1 MEYMALGDYQTAVG
15 FLLAAAPERSA
26 RYYRDALCTLALAAA
41 AVTGE
46 PAAPGA
52 PAAAESASRTLLVQA
67 AKVVT
72 ANAASVGDTLL
83 GVPLL
88 CAAGAQ
94 RPLIRPACA
103 SHPVHCCNRR
113 ACMRKM
119 SLSPSASLRPIVV
132 QLSERMSAA
141 KTCSVPLARPPGA
154 GGGRAAGR
162 RPVAVR
168 RHADRR
174 RLGSRACSRGAGALG
189 RPRPDGAHNAACPP
203 QLLDAARTLPCG

>member
-41 AVTGE
+41 AVTGD
-46 PAAPGA
+46 PTPPGA

-88 CAAGAQ
+88 CAAGVLVAF
-94 RPLIRPACA
+94 PAGLIVYSMQNLPAT
-103 SHPVHCCNRR
+103 N
-113 ACMRKM
+113 
-119 SLSPSASLRPIVV
+119 
-132 QLSERMSAA
+132 
-141 KTCSVPLARPPGA
+141 G
-154 GGGRAAGR
+154 
-162 RPVAVR
+162 
-168 RHADRR
+168 DR
-174 RLGSRACSRGAGALG
+174 
-189 RPRPDGAHNAACPP
+189 
-203 QLLDAARTLPCG
+203 

>member
-46 PAAPGA
+46 PTPSGA
-52 PAAAESASRTLLVQA
+52 PAATESASRTLLVQA

-94 RPLIRPACA
+94 APLVKPASTSRPG
-103 SHPVHCCNRR
+103 HCCDN
-113 ACMRKM
+113 
-119 SLSPSASLRPIVV
+119 L
-132 QLSERMSAA
+132 
-141 KTCSVPLARPPGA
+141 
-154 GGGRAAGR
+154 
-162 RPVAVR
+162 
-168 RHADRR
+168 
-174 RLGSRACSRGAGALG
+174 
-189 RPRPDGAHNAACPP
+189 
-203 QLLDAARTLPCG
+203 TLTSK